1 MTGEIIIFSFT
12 RAGTELNRRLCRR
25 LCGEKRQCRGY
36 APEKFA
42 GDGISPF
49 PEEIREFIGRS
60 WGRAAFI
67 FVGAAGIAVRYIAP
81 FVRDKFTDSAVLV
94 LDEKGRYVIPLL
106 SGHVGG
112 AVQTADE
119 IAEMFGAET
128 VHTTATDVQQK
139 FAVDVFAKKIICIS
153 QTGGWRRKYRQQCW
167 RASGSHFARNIP
179 DAGSKESFRKNLC
192 CAAAGKQLLHSGTGS

>member
-60 WGRAAFI
+60 WGRAVFI

-94 LDEKGRYVIPLL
+94 LDEKGRYVIAPLRACGRR
-106 SGHVGG
+106 S
-112 AVQTADE
+112 AD
-119 IAEMFGAET
+119 
-128 VHTTATDVQQK
+128 
-139 FAVDVFAKKIICIS
+139 
-153 QTGGWRRKYRQQCW
+153 RR
-167 RASGSHFARNIP
+167 
-179 DAGSKESFRKNLC
+179 
-192 CAAAGKQLLHSGTGS
+192 